1 MDTKQNSLFNT
12 AIKFGL
18 PVETDDSPSDVFIAG
33 TSIVLADLFPA
44 EFVADKCYP
53 RHLCSE
59 RINSLAKRA
68 AQKFGVKEKA
78 ISIDMDRIP
87 ELVLKDN
94 RNHPLEWCVS
104 LIQDLTRRVP
114 VDEIGYLG
122 IAYNISLHKNNLPN
136 LACQAAMRTGI
147 KPEIAPQE
155 VVNYGCAGGL
165 FSLKSVVQYCSSNQK
180 AGIIIAFDQCSS
192 RASFCYNP
200 ENEMFK
206 MDLKATLLFSDGAVG
221 VLIIPERL
229 RELFPQ
235 TLPKIVDIE
244 TAFKLSDLIR
254 FEDNRFIL
262 GDQIWDAVPSLVA
275 DTVIKPV
282 LARNGLFAS
291 DIAEWSIHQG
301 SRDIVTRFGE
311 PAILGLT
318 TAQLARSKEL
328 FDRYGNLSA
337 PSCLLVLDSFFKD
350 IKCERSGT
358 AGMVVGFGAGLY
370 LASVLY
376 RWE

>member
-59 RINSLAKRA
+59 RINSLTKRA

-122 IAYNISLHKNNLPN
+122 IAYNISLPN
-136 LACQAAMRTGI
+136 SACQAAMRTGI

-254 FEDNRFIL
+254 FEDNRSIL

-275 DTVIKPV
+275 DSVIKPV